1 MRRWSVRPIERAI
14 IVGAIIVN
22 LSTLLIFAIAAAL
35 RGF

>member
-1 MRRWSVRPIERAI
+1 MRRRSVRSIERAI
-14 IVGAIIVN
+14 IVGATIVD